1 VKKVV
6 VSERARRRTPKAGQG
21 TSGMIKTRTLG
32 LALLAASVAV
42 AACMPRV
49 QQPEVVLESVRLS
62 SLGFRGGVVDVR
74 LSIHNPNR
82 FAVDARGLTYDLQL
96 RDPDTENWVN
106 LTEGRLDGDLRV
118 GSRGA
123 REVVVPVEFSYRG
136 LGEAMRSLIDRGSFD
151 YRISGVVE
159 LQGPVRRDIR
169 YQHAGRYAP
178 TSGH

>member
-1 VKKVV
+1 
-6 VSERARRRTPKAGQG
+6 
-21 TSGMIKTRTLG
+21 MG
-32 LALLAASVAV
+32 LVLLAASILM
-42 AACMPRV
+42 AACVSRV
-49 QQPEVVLESVRLS
+49 QQPEIVLESVRLS
-62 SLGFRGGVVDVR
+62 SLGLRGGVVDVR

-96 RDPDTENWVN
+96 RDPANEEWVD

-118 GSRGA
+118 GSRA
-123 REVVVPVEFSYRG
+123 TREVVVPVEFTYRG

-159 LQGPVRRDIR
+159 LRDPVRRDIR
-169 YQHAGRYAP
+169 YRHVGRYAP